1 MRGFGVVAEGGFA
14 LCYSSKVVVGC
25 YLIID
30 LLCYFFG
37 KNIIEDAASI
47 ISVTTLAILSLHF
60 FSRMKRNEAKKNPV
74 EA

>member
-1 MRGFGVVAEGGFA
+1 MVLLFA
-14 LCYSSKVVVGC
+14 IVLRS
-25 YLIID
+25 
-30 LLCYFFG
+30 LLTISCFRYFFG

-47 ISVTTLAILSLHF
+47 ISVATLAILSLHF

>member
-1 MRGFGVVAEGGFA
+1 VVLLFA
-14 LCYSSKVVVGC
+14 IALRS
-25 YLIID
+25 
-30 LLCYFFG
+30 LLTISCFRYFFG
-37 KNIIEDAASI
+37 KKIIEDAAFI